1 MQLQETRNTNIPE
14 INTAV
19 WAIGES
25 DHHKVRAIWTII
37 SELAKE
43 PSEVIMICPDMNLAE
58 IYDSCDGIDAIP
70 LAQSSKR
77 IAYDLKQI
85 AKILNQL
92 IDELQDRQRRLK
104 CYGEI
109 SHRIIVAIEL
119 DHLAA
124 AFENA
129 AAKLGVSY
137 NERELSGAIEMLREE
152 GAKVEIYLIGASN
165 EFCLKSNCARIY
177 SGTEALKFALANS
190 GIGSDIASQTMG
202 QKNPCCLFIDGDT
215 YSIEVKS
222 DATAGIRQVREELR
236 AILLEDCVNDMA
248 DPTPQPKTGF
258 FQKIRGLVGSKSN

>member
-1 MQLQETRNTNIPE
+1 MQLQETRNTSIPE

-25 DHHKVRAIWTII
+25 DLHKVRAIWTII

-43 PSEVIMICPDMNLAE
+43 PSEVIVICPDINLAE
-58 IYDSCDGIDAIP
+58 IYDSCDGISTIP
-70 LAQSSKR
+70 

-124 AFENA
+124 AFEKRA
-129 AAKLGVSY
+129 IELGVSY

-152 GAKVEIYLIGASN
+152 GAKVEIYLIGSTD
-165 EFCLKSNCARIY
+165 EFCITSNCARFY
-177 SGTEALKFALANS
+177 SGTEALKFTLGNS
-190 GIGSDIASQTMG
+190 EVGSDIASQTMG
-202 QKNPCCLFIDGDT
+202 QKNPCCLFIDGDI
-215 YSIEVKS
+215 YSVEVKS
-222 DATAGIRQVREELR
+222 NATAGIEQVREELR
-236 AILLEDCVNDMA
+236 EILFEDCVNNMA

>member
-1 MQLQETRNTNIPE
+1 MQLQEARNTNIPE

-25 DHHKVRAIWTII
+25 DRHKVRAVWTII

-43 PSEVIMICPDMNLAE
+43 PSEVIMICPDMDLAE
-58 IYDSCDGIDAIP
+58 IYDSCDGISAIP
-70 LAQSSKR
+70 
-77 IAYDLKQI
+77 IAHDLKQI

-104 CYGEI
+104 CYDEI

-119 DHLAA
+119 DHLAT
-124 AFENA
+124 AFEKRA
-129 AAKLGVSY
+129 IELGVSY
-137 NERELSGAIEMLREE
+137 NERELIGAVEMLREE
-152 GAKVEIYLIGASN
+152 GAKVEIYLIGATD
-165 EFCLKSNCARIY
+165 EFCITSSCARIY

-202 QKNPCCLFIDGDT
+202 QKNPCCLFVDGDI
-215 YSIEVKS
+215 YSVEVRS
-222 DATAGIRQVREELR
+222 NATAGIEQVREELR
-236 AILLEDCVNDMA
+236 AIDIT

>member
-25 DHHKVRAIWTII
+25 DRHKVRAIWTII

-43 PSEVIMICPDMNLAE
+43 PSEVIMICPDMDLAE
-58 IYDSCDGIDAIP
+58 IYDSCDGIGAIP
-70 LAQSSKR
+70 F
-77 IAYDLKQI
+77 AYDLRQI

-92 IDELQDRQRRLK
+92 INELQDRQRRLK

-109 SHRIIVAIEL
+109 NHRIIVAIEL
-119 DHLAA
+119 DRLAT
-124 AFENA
+124 AFEKRA
-129 AAKLGVSY
+129 TELGVSY
-137 NERELSGAIEMLREE
+137 NELELSGTFEMLREE
-152 GAKVEIYLIGASN
+152 GAKVEIYLIGATD
-165 EFCLKSNCARIY
+165 EFCITSNCARIY

-202 QKNPCCLFIDGDT
+202 QKNPCCLFIDGDI
-215 YSIEVKS
+215 YSVEVRS
-222 DATAGIRQVREELR
+222 NATAGIEQVREELR
-236 AILLEDCVNDMA
+236 AIDIT